1 MTRKRKQRINK
12 KHKQIN
18 KKQPKVEKT
27 IDQDDLDLQFIFSV
41 LGDFNDDSDYELMEQ
56 FEDSKNKQKQT
67 LQRLV
72 CVRVVD
78 FIEENRERYHLS
90 GNFSINANKDSVNYD
105 NVEFSL
111 KASEKFLCSFSI
123 DPVTFKTKSLKV
135 NNNIVAYQVPVLS
148 AVLNFLCSL
157 PSDGKKFLVDKDGV
171 DHE

>member
-12 KHKQIN
+12 KRKQIN
-18 KKQPKVEKT
+18 KTQPKIKET
-27 IDQDDLDLQFIFSV
+27 IDQDDLDLQLIISALDDLDNDCKLMV
-41 LGDFNDDSDYELMEQ
+41 L
-56 FEDSKNKQKQT
+56 EDNKNKQKQV

-72 CVRVVD
+72 CVHVVD

-90 GNFSINANKDSVNYD
+90 GIFSVNTDKDSVNYE
-105 NVEFSL
+105 NIEFSL

-135 NNNIVAYQVPVLS
+135 NNNVVAYQVPILS

-157 PSDGKKFLVDKDGV
+157 PSDGKKVLVGEDGV
-171 DHE
+171 HHE

>member
-12 KHKQIN
+12 KRKQVN
-18 KKQPKVEKT
+18 KKQPKVENVK
-27 IDQDDLDLQFIFSV
+27 DQDKFVFSV
-41 LGDFNDDSDYELMEQ
+41 FGDLGNQLAE
-56 FEDSKNKQKQT
+56 FEDNKNKQKQV

-72 CVRVVD
+72 CVHVVD

-90 GNFSINANKDSVNYD
+90 GIFSVNTDKDSVNYE
-105 NVEFSL
+105 NIEFSL

-135 NNNIVAYQVPVLS
+135 NNNVVAYQVPILS

-157 PSDGKKFLVDKDGV
+157 PSDGKKVLVGEDGV
-171 DHE
+171 HHE